1 MKKTAASLITA
12 LVVPIAFSASVLAT
26 DPDPLAD
33 NLSVTVSETCTF
45 SRTTG
50 NGTYAVT
57 MAVNKLNS
65 NVGTSTFTAICNNP
79 SGFSVA
85 AVFTSITGTGAAIT
99 YSATTPSANSGTWT
113 AAKGDSSSTAN
124 IAATN
129 GVLMSTDAVTAAE
142 GISQQVTYKIGTRN
156 NQAKG
161 AYSGTAT
168 YTLTQNS

>member
-1 MKKTAASLITA
+1 MKKIAASLITA
-12 LVVPIAFSASVLAT
+12 LVAPLVFSVGALAT
-26 DPDPLAD
+26 NPDPLAD
-33 NLSVTVSETCTF
+33 NLSVTVNETCTF
-45 SRTTG
+45 ARTAG
-50 NGTYAVT
+50 SGTYAVT

-65 NVGTSTFTAICNNP
+65 SVGTSTFTAICNNP

-113 AAKGDSSSTAN
+113 AYNSTADAN

-129 GVLMSTDAVTAAE
+129 GTLMTASGVTDAAGQAAT
-142 GISQQVTYKIGTRN
+142 VVYKIGTRN

-168 YTLTQNS
+168 YTLTQNT